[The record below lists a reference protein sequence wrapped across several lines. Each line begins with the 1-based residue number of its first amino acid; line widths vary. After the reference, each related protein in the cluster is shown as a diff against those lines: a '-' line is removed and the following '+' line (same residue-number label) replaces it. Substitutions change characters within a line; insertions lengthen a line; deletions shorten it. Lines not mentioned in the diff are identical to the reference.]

1 MLLSLSH
8 MWWSQPGVRQQE
20 KMPLPQDIS
29 PASPLHTTLFLL
41 VTMEFINYVKMFLV
55 LNPLRYLHPRI

>member
-29 PASPLHTTLFLL
+29 PASPLPTTLFLL
-41 VTMEFINYVKMFLV
+41 VTMVRKIQRWDLSLEG
-55 LNPLRYLHPRI
+55 RYS

>member
-41 VTMEFINYVKMFLV
+41 VTMVRKIQRWDLSLEG
-55 LNPLRYLHPRI
+55 RYS